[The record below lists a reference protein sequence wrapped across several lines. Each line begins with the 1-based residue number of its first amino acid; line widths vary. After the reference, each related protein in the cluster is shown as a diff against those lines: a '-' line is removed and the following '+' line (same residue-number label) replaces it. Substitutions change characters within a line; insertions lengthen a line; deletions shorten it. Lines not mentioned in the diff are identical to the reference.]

1 MAYTPIGI
9 QEGVLIAQ
17 SPRFHGF
24 EIMLARYD
32 NSPQFPK
39 SFYGSPHEEING
51 LRFGFIHRKNM
62 PWLLNHDFN
71 IVAGKVYSGFPVG
84 TLEDLLSKRDYVSFD
99 EYLGRH
105 RVNIYLYTENGKP
118 AVGGTVTMHPFRT
131 IIDGNTLPNAQDSL
145 REIIVDETS
154 GIREILGDNYEISIA
169 YEKLS
174 ARYVQVSAGIEFG
187 YKSSRGQAQ
196 DLFSE
201 LAGKLNAVIP
211 AYEIFLRFP
220 ERNGFKEPPNWHS
233 IVDGALVQQ
242 VPIRLF
248 NFFVKGRLP
257 GLAIS
262 RYRGLP
268 QDFMPC
274 SEYAREYAKEYAK
287 ERRLKAIH
295 SGNIRWLS
303 KRGFTSPLFNFPFED
318 FFRYNNYMIFNK
330 QYEDCRMTLYLF
342 LKQGEP
348 AVNGEVHVRTEDLL
362 VNGVPGGSIDS
373 FVRELVLG
381 GTSEMRRML
390 GGNFEIAAEFSGRGR
405 HFLKGPDWVVSP
417 YVVFTIENAPKR
429 DAGEVVSELTDKV
442 NALLPV
448 CRSFVN
454 SS

>member
-1 MAYTPIGI
+1 
-9 QEGVLIAQ
+9 
-17 SPRFHGF
+17 
-24 EIMLARYD
+24 
-32 NSPQFPK
+32 
-39 SFYGSPHEEING
+39 
-51 LRFGFIHRKNM
+51 
-62 PWLLNHDFN
+62 
-71 IVAGKVYSGFPVG
+71 
-84 TLEDLLSKRDYVSFD
+84 
-99 EYLGRH
+99 
-105 RVNIYLYTENGKP
+105 
-118 AVGGTVTMHPFRT
+118 
-131 IIDGNTLPNAQDSL
+131 
-145 REIIVDETS
+145 
-154 GIREILGDNYEISIA
+154 
-169 YEKLS
+169 
-174 ARYVQVSAGIEFG
+174 
-187 YKSSRGQAQ
+187 
-196 DLFSE
+196 
-201 LAGKLNAVIP
+201 
-211 AYEIFLRFP
+211 
-220 ERNGFKEPPNWHS
+220 
-233 IVDGALVQQ
+233 
-242 VPIRLF
+242 
-248 NFFVKGRLP
+248 
-257 GLAIS
+257 
-262 RYRGLP
+262 
-268 QDFMPC
+268 MPC

-381 GTSEMRRML
+381 GTREMRRML
-390 GGNFEIAAEFSGRGR
+390 GDNFEI
-405 HFLKGPDWVVSP
+405 GPDWVVSP